1 MRPGRRCRGLRK
13 ALGPHAP
20 TSAVANYPPGLG
32 LRRVKGAAIVATGA
46 RPAGEGVWERNSSHL
61 STQTIAPDDPGASSL
76 PGRRDRRARQLD
88 EAESS
93 SVARAVRPA
102 GGTGW
107 QGQDLRFSKIAFLR
121 TGGKRTA
128 PLFSRSEVLRP
139 SRGQAR
145 KWLRIE
151 EPKTLAQ
158 LVKHEITD
166 DRKAFVADFTTTLRP
181 ALTPSPQHPSFGEH
195 QEIPEDAGAKP

>member
-1 MRPGRRCRGLRK
+1 MRPGRRCCGLRK

-20 TSAVANYPPGLG
+20 TSAVANYPHGLG
-32 LRRVKGAAIVATGA
+32 LRRVKGTAIVATGA

-61 STQTIAPDDPGASSL
+61 STRTIAPDGPGASSL

-88 EAESS
+88 EAGSS

-121 TGGKRTA
+121 TGGTRTA

-166 DRKAFVADFTTTLRP
+166 DREAFVADFTTIS
-181 ALTPSPQHPSFGEH
+181 A
-195 QEIPEDAGAKP
+195 AGFNPKSATTQFWRTSRDS